1 MADLRISELPPLGSG
16 DAQASDDL
24 AIADYSAS
32 ETKRITLKGVVQ
44 RGVTLIDDGVIAGS
58 KLVANSVTADEI
70 APDAITA
77 SELAGSAVDTAAIQ
91 DSAVTNAK
99 LAGSIDGA
107 KLVADSV
114 TAREIAANA
123 VTASELANDAV
134 DTAAIQDAAVTNVK
148 LATGIDGA
156 KLVADSVTAA
166 QIAANAITASELAD
180 DAVDTAA
187 VQDAAITNVK
197 LASGIDGGKLVTD
210 SVTATQ
216 IAPDAITA
224 SELADNAVDT
234 AAVQDAAITNAKLA
248 SGIDGAKL
256 VADSVTA
263 AQIAPNAIA
272 ASELA
277 DGAVDTAS
285 IQDGA
290 VTDAKIASGINGAKL
305 TDNTVTSAKITASS
319 VDRGLD
325 KTTGKF
331 GHTNSI
337 TAGTSAGI
345 SFDAHG
351 HVTGTSSLVSS
362 DLPVATATAIGGVS
376 IPASSGLSV
385 SGTGALTHGT
395 SITAG
400 TTSGITYNATGHI
413 TAIAPLAAAD
423 VPTATSTTKGAVSV
437 PGPSLAVSAAGAIT
451 HTDSGVGAG
460 TYTKVTVDGKGH
472 VTVGAPLA
480 AGDIP
485 NLDASKIVSGS
496 FDATRIADRSLAA
509 IKFANY
515 ATVLIQE
522 GEPTGTD
529 FYTGQF
535 WYKES
540 DAQLRTWSGN
550 SWIPVGFG
558 RLSEENLRFCGTFD
572 ASTSTVVQVTTL
584 GSSAGFTAGSLIPA
598 ATDALTGAYLV
609 CAVPGTYE
617 NVTYDNGDWLLCL
630 GQAEGYTRIDT
641 LNGGGGGATLNLG
654 DLLDVTITAPASGDS
669 LIFDASTNTWKN
681 RTTHGVKLSLVE
693 AFDGTR
699 TSFTTS
705 GTIISQNNLLVSLG
719 GIIQEPGI
727 DFTATDGSTTLSF
740 TTPPPAGS
748 AYWILQEAS
757 IDGSGGG
764 GGTTLPPGTAA
775 EEYLQWNSATSSWLP
790 STILDGGSY

>member
-1 MADLRISELPPLGSG
+1 MDLRISQLPPLSG
-16 DAQASDDL
+16 ADLAASDVLAVADL
-24 AIADYSAS
+24 SAS
-32 ETKRITLKGVVQ
+32 ETKK
-44 RGVTLIDDGVIAGS
+44 VTSKDLVESGLSLISDGTI
-58 KLVANSVTADEI
+58 
-70 APDAITA
+70 P
-77 SELAGSAVDTAAIQ
+77 
-91 DSAVTNAK
+91 
-99 LAGSIDGA
+99 GA

-114 TAREIAANA
+114 TTTQIGPNA
-123 VTASELANDAV
+123 IGSSELRNEAV
-134 DTAAIQDAAVTNVK
+134 DTGAIQN
-148 LATGIDGA
+148 
-156 KLVADSVTAA
+156 S
-166 QIAANAITASELAD
+166 
-180 DAVDTAA
+180 
-187 VQDAAITNVK
+187 
-197 LASGIDGGKLVTD
+197 
-210 SVTATQ
+210 
-216 IAPDAITA
+216 
-224 SELADNAVDT
+224 
-234 AAVQDAAITNAKLA
+234 
-248 SGIDGAKL
+248 
-256 VADSVTA
+256 
-263 AQIAPNAIA
+263 
-272 ASELA
+272 
-277 DGAVDTAS
+277 
-285 IQDGA
+285 A
-290 VTDAKIASGINGAKL
+290 VTDAKVASGINGAKL
-305 TDNTVTSAKITASS
+305 SNNTVTAAKITADS

-325 KTTGKF
+325 KATGKF

-337 TAGTSAGI
+337 GAGTSAGI
-345 SFDAHG
+345 SFDSHG
-351 HVTGTSSLVSS
+351 HVTGTSSLLPS
-362 DLPVATATAIGGVS
+362 DLPLATTTAVGGVS
-376 IPASSGLSV
+376 IPGNSGLSV

-480 AGDIP
+480 AADIP
-485 NLDASKIVSGS
+485 NLDASKIASGS

-515 ATVLIQE
+515 ATTLIQE
-522 GEPTGTD
+522 SQPTGTD

-572 ASTSTVVQVTTL
+572 ASTGNVVQVTQFGT
-584 GSSAGFTAGSLIPA
+584 TAGLTAGAAIPA
-598 ATDALTGAYLV
+598 ATNTLTGVYLV
-609 CAVPGTYE
+609 CSVPGTYAGS
-617 NVTYDNGDWLLCL
+617 VYDAGDWTLCL
-630 GQAEGYTRIDT
+630 GQAQGWVRIDT
-641 LNGGGGGATLNLG
+641 LTGGGGATTNLG
-654 DLLDVTITAPASGDS
+654 DLLDVTITAPASGDT

-727 DFTATDGSTTLSF
+727 DFTATGGTTTISF

-757 IDGSGGG
+757 IDGGGGGG

-775 EEYLQWNSATSSWLP
+775 EEVLRWNSATSSWLP
-790 STILDGGSY
+790 SDIIDGGSF

>member
-1 MADLRISELPPLGSG
+1 LGSG

-44 RGVTLIDDGVIAGS
+44 RGVTLIDDGVIPGA
-58 KLVANSVTADEI
+58 KLVTASVTATQI
-70 APDAITA
+70 APNAITA
-77 SELAGSAVDTAAIQ
+77 SELAG
-91 DSAVTNAK
+91 
-99 LAGSIDGA
+99 
-107 KLVADSV
+107 
-114 TAREIAANA
+114 
-123 VTASELANDAV
+123 
-134 DTAAIQDAAVTNVK
+134 
-148 LATGIDGA
+148 
-156 KLVADSVTAA
+156 
-166 QIAANAITASELAD
+166 

-216 IAPDAITA
+216 IAPNAITA

-234 AAVQDAAITNAKLA
+234 AAIQSAAVTDAKVASGIDGAKLTDGTVTNAKLA

-256 VADSVTA
+256 SADSVTA
-263 AQIAPNAIA
+263 TQIAPNAIA

-277 DGAVDTAS
+277 GNAVDTTAV
-285 IQDGA
+285 QDSA
-290 VTDAKIASGINGAKL
+290 ITDAKLASGINGAKL
-305 TDNTVTSAKITASS
+305 TDATVAAAKITADS

-522 GEPTGTD
+522 GEPSGTD

-641 LNGGGGGATLNLG
+641 LNGGGGGGATLNLG